1 MLAMA
6 GENDHA
12 NGGVLACYH
21 PVSDRLL
28 PNISID
34 VVQQLS
40 RIHVKFS
47 GFSRFLAKLTRPD

>member
-21 PVSDRLL
+21 PVSDKLL

-34 VVQQLS
+34 DLWSNNFLGFTSNFRALAVSWLS
-40 RIHVKFS
+40 
-47 GFSRFLAKLTRPD
+47 